1 MVSGRLLHGLLACL
15 LEGVADHAV
24 DSPEE
29 VVLASY
35 VKTLAGYVLRT
46 ELRAALNWRGAT

>member
-1 MVSGRLLHGLLACL
+1 MDLLACL
-15 LEGVADHAV
+15 LEGVAGHAV
-24 DSPEE
+24 DSAEE